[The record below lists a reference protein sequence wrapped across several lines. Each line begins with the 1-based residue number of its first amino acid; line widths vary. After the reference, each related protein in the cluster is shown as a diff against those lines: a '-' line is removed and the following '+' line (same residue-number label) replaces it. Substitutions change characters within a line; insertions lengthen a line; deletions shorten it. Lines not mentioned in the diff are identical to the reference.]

1 MKKNKINFF
10 KFLFINIKKNY
21 NFLHI
26 MQNKKKKFLRK

>member
-26 MQNKKKKFLRK
+26 FEGNYYYAK